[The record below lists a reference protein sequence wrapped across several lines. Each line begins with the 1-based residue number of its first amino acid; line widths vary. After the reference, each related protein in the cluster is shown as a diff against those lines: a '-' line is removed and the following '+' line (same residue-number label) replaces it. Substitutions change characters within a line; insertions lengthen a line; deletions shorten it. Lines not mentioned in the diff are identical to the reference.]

1 MTRKEFNRRYN
12 LILKKAKIRRLK
24 AKIRKAHNM
33 S

>member
-1 MTRKEFNRRYN
+1 MTRKEFNQQYN

-24 AKIRKAHNM
+24 AKIRKAHKK